1 MPSIAPGQ
9 GRGEVAVHIRE
20 PGVRNMG
27 LRIGLDAEFRV
38 GQLVTAI
45 EYHEC
50 RVIEVLRKI
59 GNGNQRGMGHQD
71 IGGLEQ

>member
-9 GRGEVAVHIRE
+9 RRGQIAVQMRE
-20 PGVRNMG
+20 PGVWNMG

-50 RVIEVLRKI
+50 RIIQVLGKI
-59 GNGNQRGMGHQD
+59 GDGNQRGMAHKD
-71 IGGLEQ
+71 IGRLEQ